1 MLVLGKGA
9 VGVEIEILQG
19 DITEADV
26 DALVNAA
33 NNDLELGGGVAGAI
47 RRKGGPSIQQECH
60 KIGRIPLGEAA
71 ITGGGNLKA
80 KYVIHAASMH
90 LGGRTTAE
98 NLEASTR
105 NCLRR
110 AEEKGIKSIAFP
122 AVGTGI
128 AGFDTKQCAEIM
140 LGVVAERLQAKT
152 SLERAVFVLYDRASL
167 EIFQETW
174 KQIWLGM
181 QEKKRK

>member
-1 MLVLGKGA
+1 VTQ
-9 VGVEIEILQG
+9 IEILQG

-26 DALVNAA
+26 DGIVNAA

-47 RRKGGPSIQQECH
+47 RRKGCPAIQEECH
-60 KIGRIPLGEAA
+60 RIGPIPLGEAA

-80 KYVIHAASMH
+80 KYVIHAASMQ

-105 NCLRR
+105 NSLRR
-110 AEEKGIKSIAFP
+110 AEEKGIRSIAFP

-140 LGVVAERLQAKT
+140 LGIASEHRKGET
-152 SLERAVFVLYDRASL
+152 SLERIVFVLYDKMSL
-167 EIFQETW
+167 EIFRETW
-174 KQIWLGM
+174 AEIV
-181 QEKKRK
+181 EREES

>member
-1 MLVLGKGA
+1 MTR
-9 VGVEIEILQG
+9 IEILQG

-26 DALVNAA
+26 DAIVNAA

-47 RRKGGPSIQQECH
+47 RRKGGPAIQEECH
-60 KIGRIPLGEAA
+60 RIGRVPLGEAA

-80 KYVIHAASMH
+80 KYVIHAASMQ

-105 NCLRR
+105 NSLRR

-128 AGFDTKQCAEIM
+128 AGFDTKRCAEIM
-140 LGVVAERLQAKT
+140 LGIASAHRKGKT
-152 SLERAVFVLYDRASL
+152 SLERIVFVLFDRVSL
-167 EIFQETW
+167 EIFKQTWAEILERQES
-174 KQIWLGM
+174 
-181 QEKKRK
+181 